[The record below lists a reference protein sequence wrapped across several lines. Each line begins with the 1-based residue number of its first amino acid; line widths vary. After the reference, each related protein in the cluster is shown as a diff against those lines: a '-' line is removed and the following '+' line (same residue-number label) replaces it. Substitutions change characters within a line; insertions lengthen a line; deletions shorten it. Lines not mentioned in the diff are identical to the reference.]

1 MKKIGG
7 RATSRRDSLR
17 LLAAALAAPAL
28 LPRAGFAQEAAPP
41 GAGAPAEAKAGPAG
55 AWPSADKLL
64 QANAEHAAQIARVR
78 LSNGDA
84 PDALPRPPLPSA
96 QRKGG
101 RR

>member
-1 MKKIGG
+1 MKRIGS

-28 LPRAGFAQEAAPP
+28 LPRAVAAQEAGRAD
-41 GAGAPAEAKAGPAG
+41 AGAVPEAKAGGEG

-64 QANAEHAAQIARVR
+64 KANADHAARISRVR
-78 LSNGDA
+78 LSNGDP
-84 PDALPRPPLPSA
+84 PDALPRPPLPGA